1 MTTAIHERYTK
12 EIYDGLG
19 YFAVW
24 MPNSPV
30 ALGDVGVLRGRR
42 FHRTTSLA
50 ELGVAFETVGPGAP
64 IAHSYSSAGDVD
76 VAVSGEVGT
85 PEVLGL
91 APQLTVTVT
100 FRDAH
105 ATYLRA
111 VGCTEEVVGDHLAL
125 QRGIADLHKA
135 GVWRRD
141 HVVVTKLVR
150 TGPAV
155 ILVSSSGGTRV
166 EFQASVDLAPMSL
179 PVASV
184 GAGIGTSAG
193 SALAAEAVALDGGLT
208 PLFEL
213 SALRRGLNTR
223 PRLRIRGPGAGT
235 GKAATGT
242 TAAGTTAT
250 GKAAT
255 ANAATGTWQLA
266 PLSWEEFAEDSVSPV

>member
-1 MTTAIHERYTK
+1 MIHRLGEGGGAMTTAIHERYTK

-30 ALGDVGVLRGRR
+30 SLGDVGVLRGRR
-42 FHRTTSLA
+42 FHRMTSLA
-50 ELGVAFETVGPGAP
+50 ELGVAFETVGPGVP
-64 IAHSYSSAGDVD
+64 MAHSYSSAGDVD
-76 VAVSGEVGT
+76 VAVTGEVGT

-91 APQLTVTVT
+91 APQLTITVT
-100 FRDAH
+100 FHKAH

-125 QRGIADLHKA
+125 QRGVADLREA
-135 GVWRRD
+135 GVWRREY
-141 HVVVTKLVR
+141 VIVTKLVK

-179 PVASV
+179 PLASV
-184 GAGIGTSAG
+184 GAGLGTSTG
-193 SALAAEAVALDGGLT
+193 SALAAEAVTLDGGLT

-213 SALRRGLNTR
+213 SALRRGLSAR

-235 GKAATGT
+235 GN
-242 TAAGTTAT
+242 TAT
-250 GKAAT
+250 D
-255 ANAATGTWQLA
+255 TWKLA
-266 PLSWEEFAEDSVSPV
+266 PLSWEDFAQDSVSPV